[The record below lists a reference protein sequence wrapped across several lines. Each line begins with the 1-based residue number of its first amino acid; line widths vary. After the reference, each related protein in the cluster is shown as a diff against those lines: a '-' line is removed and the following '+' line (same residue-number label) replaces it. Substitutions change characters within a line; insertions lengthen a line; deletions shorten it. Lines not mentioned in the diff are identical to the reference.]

1 MSACKAFILGK
12 SSWPVFRFF

>member
-12 SSWPVFRFF
+12 SS